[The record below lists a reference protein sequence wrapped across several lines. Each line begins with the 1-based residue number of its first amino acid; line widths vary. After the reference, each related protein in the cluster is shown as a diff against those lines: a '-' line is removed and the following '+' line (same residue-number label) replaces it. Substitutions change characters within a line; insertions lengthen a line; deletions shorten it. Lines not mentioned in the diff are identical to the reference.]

1 MIVPVYSLE
10 EAKKSI
16 LIRKSIVNTPVSPQ
30 INNQIIKIFGKSLT
44 PQEVVKRIIND
55 VIKKGDLALIEW
67 TKKLDKP
74 DISNS
79 IEIQIDQMEAA
90 LESIDSKIKEVL
102 IKTIDRILAF
112 HRKQPISS
120 WTTKDLGGKL
130 GQIITPIQSVGFYV
144 PGGSAPLPST
154 IIHSVCPAIVA
165 GVEEIVIVSPPP
177 ISPII
182 LATCNLMRDFNVKL
196 KVFRVGGVQ
205 AIAALAFGTDSV
217 PKVNKI
223 VGPGNIFV
231 TLAKREVYGIVGI
244 DGIAGPTEAVILA
257 DDSADPE
264 LLASDLLAQAEHDF
278 LSIPILLTTSPDLA
292 NKVKNSIEEQ
302 IQKLSRAEIA
312 KYAIENNGGIIL
324 VTTIKEAI
332 SVINDFAPEH
342 LSIISKNPQEIL
354 PQIKNAGGVF
364 LGEASCEVMGDYVAG
379 PSHVMPTGGAAK
391 FSSPL
396 SVLDFLKITSLIA
409 LDTKTVKSIAPLA
422 ELLASNEKLT
432 AHSEAARRRI

>member
-30 INNQIIKIFGKSLT
+30 INNQIVKIFGKSLT

-67 TKKLDKP
+67 TKKLDKS

-205 AIAALAFGTDSV
+205 AIAVLAFGTDSV

-244 DGIAGPTEAVILA
+244 DGIAGPTEAVIIA

-292 NKVKNSIEEQ
+292 DKVKNSIEEQ

-364 LGEASCEVMGDYVAG
+364 LGESSCEVIGDYVAG

>member
-1 MIVPVYSLE
+1 MTIPIYSLE

-30 INNQIIKIFGKSLT
+30 INNQIVKIFGKSLT

-67 TKKLDKP
+67 TKKLDKT
-74 DISNS
+74 DVSNS
-79 IEIQIDQMEAA
+79 IEIKIDQMETA
-90 LESIDSKIKEVL
+90 LDSIDAKIKEVL
-102 IKTIDRILAF
+102 TKTIDRILAF
-112 HRKQPISS
+112 HKKQPISS
-120 WTTKDLGGKL
+120 WTTNDLGGSL
-130 GQIITPIQSVGFYV
+130 GQIITPIQRVGFYV

-154 IIHSVCPAIVA
+154 IIHSVCPAIIA

-196 KVFRVGGVQ
+196 KVFRIGGVQ

-244 DGIAGPTEAVILA
+244 DGIAGPTEAIILA
-257 DDSADPE
+257 DESADPE
-264 LLASDLLAQAEHDF
+264 LLAADLLAQAEHDF

-292 NKVKNSIEEQ
+292 DKVKNSIEEQ
-302 IQKLSRAEIA
+302 IPKLSRAEIA
-312 KYAIENNGGIIL
+312 QYAIENNGGIIL

-332 SVINDFAPEH
+332 SAINDFAPEH
-342 LSIISKNPQEIL
+342 ISIVTKDLQEIL
-354 PQIKNAGGVF
+354 PQIKNAGGIF
-364 LGEASCEVMGDYVAG
+364 LGESSCEVMGDYIAG

-422 ELLASNEKLT
+422 EQLALNEKLT
-432 AHSEAARRRI
+432 AHSEAARRRT

>member
-1 MIVPVYSLE
+1 MTIPIYSLE

-30 INNQIIKIFGKSLT
+30 INNQIVKIFGKSLT

-67 TKKLDKP
+67 TKKLDKT

-79 IEIQIDQMEAA
+79 IEIKIDQMETA
-90 LESIDSKIKEVL
+90 LESIDTKIKEVL

-120 WTTKDLGGKL
+120 WTTNDLGGRL
-130 GQIITPIQSVGFYV
+130 GQIITPIQRVGFYV

-165 GVEEIVIVSPPP
+165 GVEEIMIVSPPP

-182 LATCNLMRDFNVKL
+182 LATCNLIRDFNVKL
-196 KVFRVGGVQ
+196 KVFRMGGVQ

-257 DDSADPE
+257 DGSANPE

-292 NKVKNSIEEQ
+292 DKVKNSIEEQ
-302 IQKLSRAEIA
+302 ISKLSRAKIA
-312 KYAIENNGGIIL
+312 QYAIENNGGIIL
-324 VTTIKEAI
+324 VTTFKEAI

-342 LSIISKNPQEIL
+342 LSIITKDPEEIL

-364 LGEASCEVMGDYVAG
+364 LGESSCEVMGDYVAG

>member
-1 MIVPVYSLE
+1 MIIPIYSLE

-30 INNQIIKIFGKSLT
+30 INNQIVKIFGKSLT
-44 PQEVVKRIIND
+44 PQEVVKQIIND
-55 VIKKGDLALIEW
+55 VIKEGDLALIEW
-67 TKKLDKP
+67 TKKLDKT
-74 DISNS
+74 DVSNS
-79 IEIQIDQMEAA
+79 IEIKKVQMETA
-90 LESIDSKIKEVL
+90 LESIDAKIKEVL

-120 WTTKDLGGKL
+120 WTTNDLGGSL

-257 DDSADPE
+257 DGSADPE

-278 LSIPILLTTSPDLA
+278 LSIPILLTTSHDLA
-292 NKVKNSIEEQ
+292 DKVKNSIEEQ
-302 IQKLSRAEIA
+302 IPKLPRAEIA

-324 VTTIKEAI
+324 VTTNKEAI

-342 LSIISKNPQEIL
+342 LSIISKDSQEIL

-364 LGEASCEVMGDYVAG
+364 LGESSCEVMGDYIAG

-391 FSSPL
+391 FASPL

-422 ELLASNEKLT
+422 ELLANNEKLK

>member
-1 MIVPVYSLE
+1 MIPVYSLE

-30 INNQIIKIFGKSLT
+30 INNQIIKIFGKPLT
-44 PQEVVKRIIND
+44 PQEVVKQIIND
-55 VIKKGDLALIEW
+55 VIEKGDQALIEW
-67 TKKLDKP
+67 TKKLDKT

-79 IEIQIDQMEAA
+79 IEFNIDQMEAA
-90 LESIDSKIKEVL
+90 LESIDEKIKEVL
-102 IKTIDRILAF
+102 IKTRDRILAF
-112 HRKQPISS
+112 HRRQPISS
-120 WTTKDLGGKL
+120 WTTNDLGGCL
-130 GQIITPIQSVGFYV
+130 GQIINPIQSVGFYI

-177 ISPII
+177 ISPIV

-196 KVFRVGGVQ
+196 RIFRIGGVQ
-205 AIAALAFGTDSV
+205 AIAALAFGTESV

-223 VGPGNIFV
+223 VGPGNLFV

-257 DDSADPE
+257 DGSADPE

-278 LSIPILLTTSPDLA
+278 LSIPILLTTSSNLA
-292 NKVKNSIEEQ
+292 NMVKNSIEEQ
-302 IQKLSRAEIA
+302 IPKLSRAEIA
-312 KYAIENNGGIIL
+312 QYAIKNNGGIIL
-324 VTTIKEAI
+324 VNSIKEAV
-332 SVINDFAPEH
+332 SAINNFAPEH
-342 LSIISKNPQEIL
+342 LSIITKNPQEIL
-354 PQIKNAGGVF
+354 PQIRNSGGIF
-364 LGEASCEVMGDYVAG
+364 LGESSCEVIGDYIAG

-396 SVLDFLKITSLIA
+396 SVFDFLKFTSLIA

-422 ELLASNEKLT
+422 ELLARNEKLT

>member
-1 MIVPVYSLE
+1 MIPIYSLE
-10 EAKKSI
+10 EAEKSI

-30 INNQIIKIFGKSLT
+30 INDQIIKIFGKPLT

-55 VIKKGDLALIEW
+55 VIKKRDLALIEW
-67 TKKLDKP
+67 TKKLENT
-74 DISNS
+74 DITSS
-79 IEIQIDQMEAA
+79 IEVKADQMEAA
-90 LESIDSKIKEVL
+90 LKSIDAKTKDVL
-102 IKTIDRILAF
+102 IKTRDRILAF
-112 HRKQPISS
+112 HKKQPISS
-120 WTTKDLGGKL
+120 WTTNDLGGSL
-130 GQIITPIQSVGFYV
+130 GQIITPIQRVGFYV

-154 IIHSVCPAIVA
+154 VIHSVCPAIVA

-196 KVFRVGGVQ
+196 KVFQIGGVQ
-205 AIAALAFGTDSV
+205 AIAALAFGTGSV

-244 DGIAGPTEAVILA
+244 DGITGPTEAVILA
-257 DDSADPE
+257 DESADPE
-264 LLASDLLAQAEHDF
+264 LIASDLLAQAEHDF
-278 LSIPILLTTSPDLA
+278 LSIPILLTTSPELA
-292 NKVKNSIEEQ
+292 KTVKNSIEEQ
-302 IQKLSRAEIA
+302 ISKLSRAEIA
-312 KYAIENNGGIIL
+312 QNAIENNGGMIV
-324 VTTIKEAI
+324 VTSIKDAI
-332 SVINDFAPEH
+332 SVVNNFAPEH
-342 LSIISKNPQEIL
+342 LSIITKDQEDIL
-354 PQIKNAGGVF
+354 PKIKNAGGVF
-364 LGEASCEVMGDYVAG
+364 LGESSCEVMGDYVAG

-422 ELLASNEKLT
+422 EQLALNENLT

>member
-1 MIVPVYSLE
+1 MIPIYSLE
-10 EAKKSI
+10 EAEKSI

-30 INNQIIKIFGKSLT
+30 INDQIIKIFGKPLT

-55 VIKKGDLALIEW
+55 VIKKRDLALIEW
-67 TKKLDKP
+67 TKKLENT
-74 DISNS
+74 DITNS
-79 IEIQIDQMEAA
+79 IEVKADQMEAA
-90 LESIDSKIKEVL
+90 LKSIDAKTKDVL
-102 IKTIDRILAF
+102 IKTRDRILAF
-112 HRKQPISS
+112 HKKQPISS
-120 WTTKDLGGKL
+120 WTTNDLGGSL
-130 GQIITPIQSVGFYV
+130 GQIITPIQRVGFYV

-154 IIHSVCPAIVA
+154 VIHSVCPAIVA

-196 KVFRVGGVQ
+196 KVFQIGGVQ
-205 AIAALAFGTDSV
+205 AIAALAFGTGSV

-244 DGIAGPTEAVILA
+244 DGITGPTEAVILA
-257 DDSADPE
+257 DESADPE
-264 LLASDLLAQAEHDF
+264 LIASDLLAQAEHDF
-278 LSIPILLTTSPDLA
+278 LSIPILLTTSPELA
-292 NKVKNSIEEQ
+292 KTVKNSIEEQ
-302 IQKLSRAEIA
+302 ISKLSRAEIA
-312 KYAIENNGGIIL
+312 QYAIENNGGIIV
-324 VTTIKEAI
+324 VTSIKDAI
-332 SVINDFAPEH
+332 SVVNNFAPEH
-342 LSIISKNPQEIL
+342 LSIITKDQEDIL
-354 PQIKNAGGVF
+354 PKIKNAGGVF
-364 LGEASCEVMGDYVAG
+364 LGESSCEVMGDYVAG

-422 ELLASNEKLT
+422 EQLALNEKLT
-432 AHSEAARRRI
+432 AHSEAARRRT

>member
-1 MIVPVYSLE
+1 M
-10 EAKKSI
+10 
-16 LIRKSIVNTPVSPQ
+16 
-30 INNQIIKIFGKSLT
+30 
-44 PQEVVKRIIND
+44 
-55 VIKKGDLALIEW
+55 
-67 TKKLDKP
+67 
-74 DISNS
+74 
-79 IEIQIDQMEAA
+79 
-90 LESIDSKIKEVL
+90 
-102 IKTIDRILAF
+102 
-112 HRKQPISS
+112 
-120 WTTKDLGGKL
+120 
-130 GQIITPIQSVGFYV
+130 
-144 PGGSAPLPST
+144 
-154 IIHSVCPAIVA
+154 C
-165 GVEEIVIVSPPP
+165 
-177 ISPII
+177 
-182 LATCNLMRDFNVKL
+182 DFNVKL
-196 KVFRVGGVQ
+196 RVFRIGGAQ
-205 AIAALAFGTDSV
+205 AIAALAFGTESV

-223 VGPGNIFV
+223 VGPGNLFV

-257 DDSADPE
+257 DGSADAE

-292 NKVKNSIEEQ
+292 DKVKNSIEVQ
-302 IQKLSRAEIA
+302 ISKLSRAEIA
-312 KYAIENNGGIIL
+312 GYAIENNGGIIL

-342 LSIISKNPQEIL
+342 LSIITKDPQEIL

-364 LGEASCEVMGDYVAG
+364 LGESSCEVMGDYVAG

-432 AHSEAARRRI
+432 AHSEAARRRT

>member
-1 MIVPVYSLE
+1 MIPIYSLE
-10 EAKKSI
+10 EAEKSI
-16 LIRKSIVNTPVSPQ
+16 LIRKPIVNTPVSPQ
-30 INNQIIKIFGKSLT
+30 INNQIVKIFGKSLT

-55 VIKKGDLALIEW
+55 VTKKGDVALIEW
-67 TKKLDKP
+67 TRKLDNS

-79 IEIQIDQMEAA
+79 IEIKLDQMEAA
-90 LESIDSKIKEVL
+90 LKSIDANIKDVL
-102 IKTIDRILAF
+102 IKTRDRILAF

-120 WTTKDLGGKL
+120 WTTNDLGGTL
-130 GQIITPIQSVGFYV
+130 GQIITPIQRVGFYV

-154 IIHSVCPAIVA
+154 VIHSVCPAIVA
-165 GVEEIVIVSPPP
+165 GVEKIVIVSPPP

-196 KVFRVGGVQ
+196 KVFQIGGVQ
-205 AIAALAFGTDSV
+205 AIAALAYGTESV

-244 DGIAGPTEAVILA
+244 DGIAGPTEAVILV
-257 DDSADPE
+257 DESADPE
-264 LLASDLLAQAEHDF
+264 LIASDLLAQAEHDF
-278 LSIPILLTTSPDLA
+278 LSIPILLTTSPNLA
-292 NKVKNSIEEQ
+292 NAVKKSIDEQ
-302 IQKLSRAEIA
+302 IPKLSRTEIA
-312 KYAIENNGGIIL
+312 QYAIENNGGIIL
-324 VTTIKEAI
+324 VTSIKEAI

-342 LSIISKNPQEIL
+342 LSIITKDSQEIL
-354 PQIKNAGGVF
+354 PQIKNAGGIF
-364 LGEASCEVMGDYVAG
+364 LGESSCEVMGDYIAG

-409 LDTKTVKSIAPLA
+409 LDTETVKSIAPLA
-422 ELLASNEKLT
+422 EQLARNEKLT
-432 AHSEAARRRI
+432 AHSEAARRRT

>member
-30 INNQIIKIFGKSLT
+30 INNQIVKIFGKSLT

-120 WTTKDLGGKL
+120 WTTKELGGKL

-257 DDSADPE
+257 DESADSE

-292 NKVKNSIEEQ
+292 DKVKNSIEEQ

-364 LGEASCEVMGDYVAG
+364 LGESSCEVMGDYVAG

>member
-1 MIVPVYSLE
+1 MMIPIYSLE

-30 INNQIIKIFGKSLT
+30 INNKIIKIFGKPLT

-55 VIKKGDLALIEW
+55 VIEKGDLALIEW
-67 TKKLDKP
+67 TKKLDNT

-79 IEIQIDQMEAA
+79 IEVKVDLMETA
-90 LESIDSKIKEVL
+90 LKSIDAKIKEVL

-120 WTTKDLGGKL
+120 WTTNDLGGSL
-130 GQIITPIQSVGFYV
+130 GQILTPIQSVGFYV

-154 IIHSVCPAIVA
+154 IIHSVCPAIIA
-165 GVEEIVIVSPPP
+165 GIEEIIIVTPSP

-182 LATCNLMRDFNVKL
+182 LATCNLMRDFNIKL
-196 KVFRVGGVQ
+196 RVFRIGGIQ
-205 AIAALAFGTDSV
+205 AIAALAFGTESV

-244 DGIAGPTEAVILA
+244 DGITGPTEAVILA
-257 DDSADPE
+257 DGSADPE

-292 NKVKNSIEEQ
+292 NMVKSSIEEQ
-302 IQKLSRAEIA
+302 IPKLSRAEIA
-312 KYAIENNGGIIL
+312 QYAIENNGGIIIVSSL
-324 VTTIKEAI
+324 KEAI
-332 SVINDFAPEH
+332 SIINNFAPEH
-342 LSIISKNPQEIL
+342 LSIITKDPQEIL

-364 LGEASCEVMGDYVAG
+364 LGEFSCEVMGDYIAG

-422 ELLASNEKLT
+422 ELLARNEELT

>member
-1 MIVPVYSLE
+1 MIIPIYSLE

-30 INNQIIKIFGKSLT
+30 INNQIVKIFGKALT

-67 TKKLDKP
+67 TKKLDKV
-74 DISNS
+74 DVSNS
-79 IEIQIDQMEAA
+79 IEIKIDQMETA
-90 LESIDSKIKEVL
+90 LESIDTKIKEVL
-102 IKTIDRILAF
+102 IKTVDRILAF
-112 HRKQPISS
+112 HRKQPVSS
-120 WTTKDLGGKL
+120 WTTNDLGGSL
-130 GQIITPIQSVGFYV
+130 GQIITPIQRVGFYV

-165 GVEEIVIVSPPP
+165 GVEEIVIISPPP
-177 ISPII
+177 ISSII

-196 KVFRVGGVQ
+196 RVFRIGGVQ
-205 AIAALAFGTDSV
+205 AIAALAFGTESI

-231 TLAKREVYGIVGI
+231 SLAKREVYGIVGI

-257 DDSADPE
+257 DGSADPE

-292 NKVKNSIEEQ
+292 DKVKNSIEEQ

-312 KYAIENNGGIIL
+312 QYAIENNGGIIL
-324 VTTIKEAI
+324 VTTFNEAI

-342 LSIISKNPQEIL
+342 LSIITKDPQEIL

-364 LGEASCEVMGDYVAG
+364 LGESSCEVMGDYIAG
-379 PSHVMPTGGAAK
+379 PSHVMPTGGTAK

-409 LDTKTVKSIAPLA
+409 LDRKTVKSIAPLA

>member
-1 MIVPVYSLE
+1 MMIPIYTLE
-10 EAKKSI
+10 EAEKSI
-16 LIRKSIVNTPVSPQ
+16 LIRKSVVNTPVSPQ
-30 INNQIIKIFGKSLT
+30 INDQIFKIFGESLT

-55 VIKKGDLALIEW
+55 VVERGDHALIEW
-67 TKKLDKP
+67 TKKLDNT

-79 IEIQIDQMEAA
+79 IEIKVEQMEAA
-90 LESIDSKIKEVL
+90 YKSIDPKINEVL
-102 IKTIDRILAF
+102 VKTRDRILAF

-120 WTTKDLGGKL
+120 WTTNDLGGTL
-130 GQIITPIQSVGFYV
+130 GQIITPIQRVGFYV

-154 IIHSVCPAIVA
+154 VIHSVCPAIVA
-165 GVEEIVIVSPPP
+165 GVEEIIIVSPSP

-182 LATCNLMRDFNVKL
+182 LATCNLMRDFKVKL
-196 KVFRVGGVQ
+196 RVFQIGGVQ
-205 AIAALAFGTDSV
+205 AIAALAFGTESV

-244 DGIAGPTEAVILA
+244 DGITGPTEALILA

-264 LLASDLLAQAEHDF
+264 LIASDLLAQAEHDY
-278 LSIPILLTTSPDLA
+278 LSIPILLTTSKELA
-292 NKVKNSIEEQ
+292 SLVKDSIEDQ
-302 IQKLSRAEIA
+302 LLKLSRAEKA
-312 KYAIENNGGIIL
+312 RYAIENNGGIIL
-324 VTTIKEAI
+324 VSSIKEAI

-342 LSIISKNPQEIL
+342 LSIIAKDQKEIL
-354 PQIKNAGGVF
+354 PLIKNSGGVF
-364 LGEASCEVMGDYVAG
+364 LGETSCEVMGDYVAG

-422 ELLASNEKLT
+422 EKLALNEKLT
-432 AHSEAARRRI
+432 AHSEAARRRT

>member
-1 MIVPVYSLE
+1 MIVPIYSLE

-30 INNQIIKIFGKSLT
+30 INNQIVKIFGKSLT

-67 TKKLDKP
+67 TKKLDKT

-90 LESIDSKIKEVL
+90 LESIDSKIKGVL

-292 NKVKNSIEEQ
+292 DKVKNSIEEQ

-364 LGEASCEVMGDYVAG
+364 LGESSCEVMGDYVAG

>member
-1 MIVPVYSLE
+1 MIIPIYSLE

-30 INNQIIKIFGKSLT
+30 INNQIIKIFGESLT

-55 VIKKGDLALIEW
+55 VIKKGDMALIEW
-67 TKKLDKP
+67 TKKLDKT
-74 DISNS
+74 DVSNS
-79 IEIQIDQMEAA
+79 IEIKIDQMETA
-90 LESIDSKIKEVL
+90 LDSIDAKIKEVL
-102 IKTIDRILAF
+102 TKTIDRILAF
-112 HRKQPISS
+112 HKKQPISS
-120 WTTKDLGGKL
+120 WTTNDLGGSL
-130 GQIITPIQSVGFYV
+130 GQIITPIQRVGFYV

-154 IIHSVCPAIVA
+154 IIHSVCPAIIA

-196 KVFRVGGVQ
+196 KVFRIGGVQ

-244 DGIAGPTEAVILA
+244 DGIAGPTEAIILA
-257 DDSADPE
+257 DESADPE
-264 LLASDLLAQAEHDF
+264 LLAADLLAQAEHDF
-278 LSIPILLTTSPDLA
+278 LSIPILLTPSPDLA
-292 NKVKNSIEEQ
+292 DKVKNSIEEQ
-302 IQKLSRAEIA
+302 IPKLSRAEIA
-312 KYAIENNGGIIL
+312 QYAIENNGGIIL

-332 SVINDFAPEH
+332 LVINEFAPEH
-342 LSIISKNPQEIL
+342 LSIVTKDSQEIL

-364 LGEASCEVMGDYVAG
+364 LGESSCEVMGDYVAG
-379 PSHVMPTGGAAK
+379 PSHIMPTGGAAK

-409 LDTKTVKSIAPLA
+409 LDTETVKSIASLA
-422 ELLASNEKLT
+422 ELLASKEKLT
-432 AHSEAARRRI
+432 AHSEAARRRV

>member
-1 MIVPVYSLE
+1 MIPIYSLE

-16 LIRKSIVNTPVSPQ
+16 LIRKSIVDTPVSPQ
-30 INNQIIKIFGKSLT
+30 INKQIINIFGKPLT

-55 VIKKGDLALIEW
+55 VIEKEDLALIEW
-67 TKKLDKP
+67 TKKLDNS
-74 DISNS
+74 DISDS
-79 IEIQIDQMEAA
+79 IEVTVGQLEAA
-90 LESIDSKIKEVL
+90 LESIDAKIKEVL
-102 IKTIDRILAF
+102 IKTRDRILAF

-120 WTTKDLGGKL
+120 WTTSDLGGSL
-130 GQIITPIQSVGFYV
+130 GQIVTPIQRVGFYV

-182 LATCNLMRDFNVKL
+182 LATCNLMRDFNIKL
-196 KVFRVGGVQ
+196 RVFRIGGIQ
-205 AIAALAFGTDSV
+205 AIAALAFGTETV
-217 PKVNKI
+217 PKVDKI

-257 DDSADPE
+257 DESADPE

-292 NKVKNSIEEQ
+292 KMVKKSIEEQ
-302 IQKLSRAEIA
+302 ILKLSRAEIA
-312 KYAIENNGGIIL
+312 QYAIENNGGIIL
-324 VTTIKEAI
+324 VTSIKEAI

-342 LSIISKNPQEIL
+342 LSIITKDPQEIL
-354 PQIKNAGGVF
+354 PQIKNAGGIF
-364 LGEASCEVMGDYVAG
+364 LGESSCEVMGDYIAG

-422 ELLASNEKLT
+422 EILASNEKLT
-432 AHSEAARRRI
+432 AHSEAARRRT

>member
-1 MIVPVYSLE
+1 MIPIYSLE

-30 INNQIIKIFGKSLT
+30 INNKIIKIFGKPLT

-55 VIKKGDLALIEW
+55 VIEKGDLALIEW
-67 TKKLDKP
+67 TKKLENT

-79 IEIQIDQMEAA
+79 IEVKVDQMDTA
-90 LESIDSKIKEVL
+90 LKSIDAKIKEVL
-102 IKTIDRILAF
+102 IKTIERILAF

-120 WTTKDLGGKL
+120 WTTNDLGGSL
-130 GQIITPIQSVGFYV
+130 GQILTPIQRVGFYV

-154 IIHSVCPAIVA
+154 IIHSVCPAIIA
-165 GVEEIVIVSPPP
+165 GIEEIIIVTPSP

-182 LATCNLMRDFNVKL
+182 LATCNLMRDFNIKL
-196 KVFRVGGVQ
+196 RVFRIGGIQ
-205 AIAALAFGTDSV
+205 AIAALAFGTESV

-244 DGIAGPTEAVILA
+244 DGITGPTEAVILA
-257 DDSADPE
+257 DGSADPE

-292 NKVKNSIEEQ
+292 NMVKSSIEEQ
-302 IQKLSRAEIA
+302 IPKLSRAEIA
-312 KYAIENNGGIIL
+312 QYAIENNGGIIIVSSL
-324 VTTIKEAI
+324 KEAI
-332 SVINDFAPEH
+332 SIINDFAPEH
-342 LSIISKNPQEIL
+342 LSIITKDPQEIL

-364 LGEASCEVMGDYVAG
+364 LGESSCEVMGDYIAG

-422 ELLASNEKLT
+422 ELLARNEELT

>member
-1 MIVPVYSLE
+1 MIPIYSLE
-10 EAKKSI
+10 EAENSI
-16 LIRKSIVNTPVSPQ
+16 LIRKSIVDTPVSPQ
-30 INNQIIKIFGKSLT
+30 INNQIIKIFGEALT

-55 VIKKGDLALIEW
+55 VITKGDLALIEW
-67 TKKLDKP
+67 TMKLDNF

-79 IEIQIDQMEAA
+79 IEIKADQMETA
-90 LESIDSKIKEVL
+90 LKSIDAKIKDVL
-102 IKTIDRILAF
+102 VKTLDRILAF

-120 WTTKDLGGKL
+120 WTTNDGSL
-130 GQIITPIQSVGFYV
+130 GQIITPIQRVGFYI

-154 IIHSVCPAIVA
+154 IIHSVGPAVIA
-165 GVEEIVIVSPPP
+165 GVEEIVIVSPAP

-182 LATCNLMRDFNVKL
+182 LATCNLMRGFNVKL
-196 KVFRVGGVQ
+196 KVFQIGGIQ
-205 AIAALAFGTDSV
+205 AIAALAFGTESV

-244 DGIAGPTEAVILA
+244 DGLAGPTEAVILA
-257 DDSADPE
+257 DESADPE

-278 LSIPILLTTSPDLA
+278 LSIPILLTTSSNLA
-292 NKVKNSIEEQ
+292 NMVKKSIEDQ
-302 IQKLSRAEIA
+302 IPKLSRAEMA
-312 KYAIENNGGIIL
+312 QYAIENNGGIIL
-324 VTTIKEAI
+324 VSNIKEAI
-332 SVINDFAPEH
+332 SVINNFAPEH
-342 LSIISKNPQEIL
+342 LSIITQNPQDIL
-354 PQIKNAGGVF
+354 PQIKNAGGIF
-364 LGEASCEVMGDYVAG
+364 LGESSCEVMGDYVAG

-422 ELLASNEKLT
+422 VILASNEKLT
-432 AHSEAARRRI
+432 AHSEAARRRT

>member
-257 DDSADPE
+257 DGSADPE
-264 LLASDLLAQAEHDF
+264 LIASDLLAQAEHDY

-292 NKVKNSIEEQ
+292 KMVKNSIEEQ
-302 IQKLSRAEIA
+302 ISKLSRAEIA
-312 KYAIENNGGIIL
+312 QYAIENNGGIIL
-324 VTTIKEAI
+324 VTNIKEAI
-332 SVINDFAPEH
+332 SVINNFAPEH
-342 LSIISKNPQEIL
+342 LSIITKDAQEIL
-354 PQIKNAGGVF
+354 PQIKNTGGVF
-364 LGEASCEVMGDYVAG
+364 LGESSCEVMGDYIAG

-422 ELLASNEKLT
+422 ELLARNENLT

>member
-1 MIVPVYSLE
+1 QME
-10 EAKKSI
+10 TAEKSI
-16 LIRKSIVNTPVSPQ
+16 
-30 INNQIIKIFGKSLT
+30 
-44 PQEVVKRIIND
+44 D
-55 VIKKGDLALIEW
+55 A
-67 TKKLDKP
+67 
-74 DISNS
+74 
-79 IEIQIDQMEAA
+79 
-90 LESIDSKIKEVL
+90 KIKEILV
-102 IKTIDRILAF
+102 KTRDRILSF
-112 HRKQPISS
+112 HKKQPISS
-120 WTTKDLGGKL
+120 WTTNDLGGSL
-130 GQIITPIQSVGFYV
+130 GQIITPIQRVGFYV

-196 KVFRVGGVQ
+196 KVFRIGGVQ

-257 DDSADPE
+257 DGSADPE

-278 LSIPILLTTSPDLA
+278 LSIPILLTTDPNLA

-302 IQKLSRAEIA
+302 IPKLSRAEIA
-312 KYAIENNGGIIL
+312 QYAIENNGGIIL
-324 VTTIKEAI
+324 VTNIKEAI
-332 SVINDFAPEH
+332 SVINNFAPEH
-342 LSIISKNPQEIL
+342 LSIITKDPQEIL
-354 PQIKNAGGVF
+354 PQIKNTGGVF
-364 LGEASCEVMGDYVAG
+364 LGESSCEVMGDYIAG
-379 PSHVMPTGGAAK
+379 PSHIMPTGGAAK

-409 LDTKTVKSIAPLA
+409 LDTKTVQSIAPLA
-422 ELLASNEKLT
+422 ELLARNENLT